1 MLDYFLLPIGLVMLL
16 YGGDWLVRGSVAL
29 AEKYNVP
36 SLIIGLTIVSFGTS
50 APELFVSVNS
60 ALSGVDGIAIGNIVG
75 SNIANV
81 LMVLGIPAILMAMKC
96 DEKGIGRS
104 ILVMIGVTLLFI
116 GMMQKGQISR
126 FDGFILIA
134 ILALF
139 LFDQFKGAQKARKSA
154 EERFDYHDEVD
165 DIPTDNRGI
174 IIALV
179 VGLILLPLGAELTV
193 NSATII
199 AGSWGISD
207 EIIGLSVV
215 AIGTSLPEL
224 ATTLMAVRRG
234 NSSIALGNIVG
245 SNILNIALIMGVTS
259 LITPI
264 DFTSH
269 IYYFDVWIMLAA
281 SILLSLLAYRKATIF
296 RGVGI
301 IMTLAYIAYL
311 ATTVAISIS

>member
-29 AEKYNVP
+29 AEKFDVP

-81 LMVLGIPAILMAMKC
+81 LMVLGIPAIIMAMKC

-126 FDGFILIA
+126 FDGIILLA

-139 LFDQFKGAQKARKSA
+139 LFDQFKGALKARKSA

-264 DFTSH
+264 DFSLQ
-269 IYYFDVWIMLAA
+269 IYYFDVWVMLAA
-281 SILLSLLAYRKATIF
+281 SILLGLLAYRKITIS
-296 RGVGI
+296 RTIGI
-301 IMTLAYIAYL
+301 IMTLAYAAYL
-311 ATTVAISIS
+311 ITTIAISP